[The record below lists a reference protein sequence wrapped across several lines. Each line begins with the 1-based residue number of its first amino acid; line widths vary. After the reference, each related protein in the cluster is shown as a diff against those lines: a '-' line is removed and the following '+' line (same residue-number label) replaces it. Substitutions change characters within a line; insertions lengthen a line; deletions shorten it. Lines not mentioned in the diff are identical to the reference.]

1 MASTGLNFSNL
12 TPDNGAIKDLK
23 RLIFLAVTD
32 PESLGK
38 IFNFLPKQKH
48 GEKVGF
54 IGEFGMVGKA
64 SQGCNPTFGTSVLA
78 TSEKEW
84 DIREWE
90 VAEKIC

>member
-1 MASTGLNFSNL
+1 MASTGLNFANL

-48 GEKVGF
+48 GEKSRFRRRIRNGRQ
-54 IGEFGMVGKA
+54 
-64 SQGCNPTFGTSVLA
+64 SLA
-78 TSEKEW
+78 GL
-84 DIREWE
+84 
-90 VAEKIC
+90 

>member
-84 DIREWE
+84 DIRDRKS
-90 VAEKIC
+90 VV

>member
-48 GEKVGF
+48 GEKGRF
-54 IGEFGMVGKA
+54 HRR
-64 SQGCNPTFGTSVLA
+64 
-78 TSEKEW
+78 
-84 DIREWE
+84 IRHGRQSLTGL
-90 VAEKIC
+90 